1 MIFRFACE
9 DPIFKVPYKG
19 YVNFFC
25 VDQPNLY
32 VKSYNDTPEIIYEN
46 LYYVDTPEEYN
57 SCNATASHKGKRGQF
72 SFRFMMEE
80 NTPRAHVSHILL
92 FRNIYIIYE

>member
-1 MIFRFACE
+1 MIYLFCFFRFACE
-9 DPIFKVPYKG
+9 DPIIKVPYKG

-32 VKSYNDTPEIIYEN
+32 VKSYNDTPEVIYEN

-57 SCNATASHKGKRGQF
+57 SCNATASHNGKRRQS
-72 SFRFMMEE
+72 SFCFVIEE
-80 NTPRAHVSHILL
+80 
-92 FRNIYIIYE
+92 

>member
-1 MIFRFACE
+1 MFFRFACE

-25 VDQPNLY
+25 VDQPNLH
-32 VKSYNDTPEIIYEN
+32 VKSYNDKPEIIYEN

-57 SCNATASHKGKRGQF
+57 SCNATASHEGKSRQ
-72 SFRFMMEE
+72 SFFCFMIEE
-80 NTPRAHVSHILL
+80 EYSKHTCLTHLAFP
-92 FRNIYIIYE
+92 